1 MREGA
6 VKVVLGGTERK
17 VTTTNEAENRER
29 ERERERERAVST
41 KAFFSF
47 QLRRH
52 FAFQASRK
60 KRNNR
65 HNRPTRVLQK

>member
-17 VTTTNEAENRER
+17 VTTTNEAENR